1 MRAQAPGAVECRYVT
16 DICRQGSTAALQ
28 TEQYSALHMPQVGL
42 HDDMDNPL
50 HAGRRPIL
58 RWTVRMRL
66 DTSGES
72 NPAVNRKAVCKV

>member
-1 MRAQAPGAVECRYVT
+1 
-16 DICRQGSTAALQ
+16 
-28 TEQYSALHMPQVGL
+28 
-42 HDDMDNPL
+42 MDNPL

-72 NPAVNRKAVCKV
+72 NPAVNRKAVCKVHSTLVLAWASVLVLTAARCCTTVCCKS

>member
-1 MRAQAPGAVECRYVT
+1 
-16 DICRQGSTAALQ
+16 
-28 TEQYSALHMPQVGL
+28 
-42 HDDMDNPL
+42 MDNPL

-72 NPAVNRKAVCKV
+72 NPAVNRKAVCKVRFGACADRSFSSKIIMVTGCRVWQGRSAILVVVGSRHGNS

>member
-1 MRAQAPGAVECRYVT
+1 M
-16 DICRQGSTAALQ
+16 S
-28 TEQYSALHMPQVGL
+28 QVGL

-72 NPAVNRKAVCKV
+72 NPAVNRKAVCKVCSGACADRSSSSMSSW

>member
-1 MRAQAPGAVECRYVT
+1 M
-16 DICRQGSTAALQ
+16 L
-28 TEQYSALHMPQVGL
+28 QVGL

-50 HAGRRPIL
+50 HAGQRPIL

-72 NPAVNRKAVCKV
+72 NLAVNRKAVCKVHSTLVLA